1 MYFDLEKLG
10 QSQRYKLLT
19 ALVIPRPIAWV
30 STLNSQDRV
39 NLAPYSFFN
48 VMGNQPPIVAFG
60 PGFRRDGS
68 NKDTPANIARTGE
81 FVINMVDRHLAAAMH
96 QSAAP
101 LAPDQSEAEL
111 LGLELTP
118 SHSMQTP
125 GVCGAKVRLECTH
138 QQTLKIL
145 DNQVVFG
152 IVRHLYVAD
161 DVLDADTLHVEP
173 QAFLAVGRLQ
183 GPGWYST
190 SADQFDLG
198 PFSKDIRANASKPTG
213 DR

>member
-1 MYFDLEKLG
+1 MDFDMEKLG

-30 STLNSQDRV
+30 SSLNVDGRV

-48 VMGNQPPIVAFG
+48 VMGNQPPLVAFG
-60 PGFRRDGS
+60 PGFRPDGS
-68 NKDTPANIARTGE
+68 AKDTPTNIARSGE
-81 FVINMVDRHLAAAMH
+81 FVINMVDRDLAGVMH

-101 LAPDQSEAEL
+101 LAAGESEADL
-111 LGLELTP
+111 LGLKMTP
-118 SHSMQTP
+118 SHSMNTP
-125 GVCGAKVRLECTH
+125 GVRDAKVRLECAH
-138 QQTLKIL
+138 HQTLTIIN
-145 DNQVVFG
+145 NQVVFG
-152 IVRHLYVAD
+152 IVRHMYVAEG
-161 DVLDADTLHVEP
+161 VLDPDTLRVEP

-198 PFSKDIRANASKPTG
+198 SFPREIKSNLEEKG
-213 DR
+213 

>member
-1 MYFDLEKLG
+1 MHFDMEKLG

-30 STLNSQDRV
+30 STLNVQGSV

-60 PGFRRDGS
+60 PGFRPDGS
-68 NKDTPANIARTGE
+68 NKDTPANITRTGE
-81 FVINMVDRHLAAAMH
+81 FVINMVDRDLAAAMH

-101 LAPDQSEAEL
+101 LAPGISEAEL
-111 LGLELTP
+111 LGLEMTP
-118 SHSMQTP
+118 GHSIDTP
-125 GVCGAKVRLECTH
+125 GVLEAKVRLECVH

-161 DVLDADTLHVEP
+161 GVVDPETLRLEP
-173 QAFLAVGRLQ
+173 QAFIAVGRLQ
-183 GPGWYST
+183 SPGRYST
-190 SADQFDLG
+190 SEDQFDLG
-198 PFSKDIRANASKPTG
+198 SFPKDIIVDKSKPAG
-213 DR
+213 DS